1 MAFSQLQ
8 HLHDKLHLILKDSSL
23 VSVCIIGALNANCKL
38 KKCRSD
44 VLDCNHHLWGRHMMS
59 KGSLLEI
66 DNRDIPARNCIHLS
80 NSILFSF
87 IDMETLCMCIFY
99 T

>member
-1 MAFSQLQ
+1 
-8 HLHDKLHLILKDSSL
+8 
-23 VSVCIIGALNANCKL
+23 
-38 KKCRSD
+38 
-44 VLDCNHHLWGRHMMS
+44 MS